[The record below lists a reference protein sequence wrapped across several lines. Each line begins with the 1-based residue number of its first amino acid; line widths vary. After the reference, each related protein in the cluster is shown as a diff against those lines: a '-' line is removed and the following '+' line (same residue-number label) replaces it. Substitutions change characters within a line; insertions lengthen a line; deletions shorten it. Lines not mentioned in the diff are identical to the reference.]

1 MKTGIIILLVGAA
14 LLGGCGRLGPLEPA
28 AGSRL
33 PVQTYAQT
41 GKVDPQQLIEPSTQA
56 RPSRSDE
63 LLERSEERAA
73 DPFDLPPAGRQAD
86 DDEDKV
92 PPPPEN

>member
-1 MKTGIIILLVGAA
+1 MKTGIALLLSAAA
-14 LLGGCGRLGPLEPA
+14 LLSACGKLGPLEPA
-28 AGSRL
+28 PGARL

-41 GKVDPQQLIEPSTQA
+41 GKVDPQALIEPSTQA

-63 LLERSEERAA
+63 LLERSEVRAA

-86 DDEDKV
+86 SDDDEV
-92 PPPPEN
+92 APPPEN